1 MTPARAGVSTG
12 ASSCAAE
19 APSRQPPTA
28 TAAFDAALEAERE
41 ALRVLF
47 PLPPAR
53 TAPRSADRK
62 RPLRNGAVV
71 ALVLSTTMAALIWAD
86 PAWRTEHHA
95 TTVGERR
102 DVLLADGSTLTL
114 DTATTLDVAWHL
126 RSRRVTLQ
134 RGQARFAVAPSTLRP
149 FEVAAADA
157 RIRVVG
163 TVFDVYRH
171 RERVRVTVLQ
181 GRVEVRN
188 AVRSPH
194 ESNATM
200 LLVPGQ
206 QWQSDGTHAPSA
218 PQWVDLAHANAWQQ
232 GRLVFDRTPLRE
244 ALADIQRYR
253 PLPIRLRDDGHLGGH
268 AVSGV
273 FETTRTDQLLD
284 LLPRIVPVRVKQ
296 QADGS
301 VDIGPL

>member
-1 MTPARAGVSTG
+1 MTKAQAGAAIGAAPCSAQETLRPPPAT
-12 ASSCAAE
+12 
-19 APSRQPPTA
+19 PQ
-28 TAAFDAALEAERE
+28 AFDAALEAERD
-41 ALRVLF
+41 ALRALF

-53 TAPRSADRK
+53 VTPRRGTRT

-71 ALVLSTTMAALIWAD
+71 ALVLGTATAALFWAD
-86 PAWRTEHHA
+86 PAWRTEHYA
-95 TTVGERR
+95 TAVGERR

-126 RSRRVTLQ
+126 RSRRVALQ
-134 RGQARFAVAPSTLRP
+134 RGQARFAVAHSTLRP

-194 ESNATM
+194 DNDAPL

-206 QWQSDGTHAPSA
+206 QWQLDGTQAPSA

-244 ALADIQRYR
+244 ALAEMQRYL
-253 PLPIRLRDDGHLGGH
+253 PLPIRLRDDGRLGGH

-284 LLPRIVPVRVKQ
+284 LLPRIVPARVQ
-296 QADGS
+296 RQADGS